1 MGVCESKNESKQFY
15 KQNTNYLNQLNIESY
30 NKQRESCSI
39 GHGKPINKEEI
50 DELSRFQFSMCKI
63 IYETIENG
71 KIEKQSGTGFFC
83 QINDKNISFK
93 KGLFTNNH
101 ILNKSRIEINKEVEF
116 EYLNIMKKIKMTKNR
131 KVFTNENLDYT
142 CIEIF
147 NSDKI
152 FDKDKIKNIFRIDTE
167 IFENKNNLIN
177 KEIFILQYPNGD
189 KLSQAHGKILDIKD
203 NIIKHSAATLIGSSG
218 SPLIKRYNVNLVIG
232 IHYGGDNK
240 KYLRNNE
247 FMYNNNYA
255 TPFDIIIKD
264 IEYKLST
271 DKINIIKNNN
281 IIEYRNIINIIYY
294 KKNNNNYNSNNI
306 FGGKFVENN
315 KNNIKLIINGNQSKL
330 INKYNLKEG
339 KNKIQIII
347 IKQLTNLENMFICC
361 ISLKNIEELKYL
373 NTNEITNFSGMFGG
387 CSSLSD
393 IKALQNWNVSNGND
407 FSAMFRGC
415 ISLSNIKSLQSWNVS
430 NGYNFSDMFSDCK
443 SLSDIK
449 ALQNWNVSNGNYFS
463 GMFFGCSSLSDIK
476 ALQNWNV
483 SNGNYFYDMFRGCS
497 SLSKIKSLQNWNV
510 SNGNDFSAMFMGCS
524 SLSDIKAL
532 KNWNVSNGNDF
543 TGMFYGCSSLTNI
556 TVLQQNW
563 NVSNEKYFSDMFCG
577 EILKN
582 SKIREIFLKF

>member
-1 MGVCESKNESKQFY
+1 MGICESKNESYQYY
-15 KQNTNYLNQLNIESY
+15 KQNANYLNQLNIESH
-30 NKQRESCSI
+30 NRKKESCPI
-39 GHGKPINKEEI
+39 GHGKPITKEEI
-50 DELSRFQFSMCKI
+50 DELSRYQSSMCKI
-63 IYETIENG
+63 IYETIKKG
-71 KIEKQSGTGFFC
+71 KKETQSGTGFFC

-101 ILNKSRIEINKEVEF
+101 VLNKYRIEINKEIEL
-116 EYLNIMKKIKMTKNR
+116 EYLNKMKKIKITKNR

-147 NSDKI
+147 DTDKI

-167 IFENKNNLIN
+167 IFENKNNIID

-189 KLSQAHGKILDIKD
+189 KLSQALGKILDIKD
-203 NIIKHSAATLIGSSG
+203 NEIKHSAATLIGSSG

-240 KYLRNNE
+240 KYLKNNE
-247 FMYNNNYA
+247 FIYNYA

-264 IEYKLST
+264 IKYKLST
-271 DKINIIKNNN
+271 NKINMIKNNI
-281 IIEYRNIINIIYY
+281 IIEYRKVINIIYY
-294 KKNNNNYNSNNI
+294 KKNNDYFSNNI
-306 FGGKFVENN
+306 FGVKFVENN

-330 INKYNLKEG
+330 IHKYNLKEG

-347 IKQLTNLENMFICC
+347 INQLTNLENMFICC

-373 NTNEITNFSGMFGG
+373 NTNEVTKFSGMFGG

-393 IKALQNWNVSNGND
+393 IKALQSWNVSNGND
-407 FSAMFRGC
+407 FSDMFKGC
-415 ISLSNIKSLQSWNVS
+415 TSLSEIKSLQNWNVS
-430 NGYNFSDMFSDCK
+430 NGYNFSGMFSDCK

-449 ALQNWNVSNGNYFS
+449 ALEKWNVSNGNYFS
-463 GMFFGCSSLSDIK
+463 GMFMGCSSLSDIK
-476 ALQNWNV
+476 ALQNWDV

-524 SLSDIKAL
+524 SLSDL
-532 KNWNVSNGNDF
+532 KSLQNWNVSNGNDF
-543 TGMFYGCSSLTNI
+543 SGMFYGCSSLSDI
-556 TVLQQNW
+556 KALQNW
-563 NVSNEKYFSDMFCG
+563 NVPNKNYFSDMFCG
-577 EILKN
+577 ELLNN
-582 SKIREIFLKF
+582 SKIREIFRKF